1 MLQAFRYEKNE
12 FWHIV
17 LDEESSFFTI
27 LETPFGKFRR
37 KRLPFSVSVYP
48 EEFQRRVDDALKDL
62 PGVYA
67 VHDDI
72 IVWGKG
78 EDGRNLR
85 QLLQRCQ
92 GKKGI
97 TLNYDKVEYKK
108 TEISYLGLVSK
119 EGMKADPMMECERGD
134 YVVLIN
140 YLSHLFEV
148 D

>member
-72 IVWGKG
+72 IVRGK
-78 EDGRNLR
+78 R
-85 QLLQRCQ
+85 
-92 GKKGI
+92 
-97 TLNYDKVEYKK
+97 
-108 TEISYLGLVSK
+108 SS
-119 EGMKADPMMECERGD
+119 
-134 YVVLIN
+134 
-140 YLSHLFEV
+140 
-148 D
+148 